1 MPLIKGDIFG
11 LPMKESSLDFPR
23 VALDFMNRDHE
34 EFVVLRATILEK
46 MAVEPV
52 EQDINSLLDSLY
64 QHTCQHFAKEERV
77 MLDAGF
83 PAYHCHKAE
92 HDRVISDMSAQI
104 DHWHQH
110 KSCQQLSAWINEAVG
125 EWFIHHVRTMDNVTA
140 SFVSRNSIQS
150 V

>member
-1 MPLIKGDIFG
+1 
-11 LPMKESSLDFPR
+11 MKESSLDFPR

-34 EFVVLRATILEK
+34 EFVVLRAAILEK
-46 MAVEPV
+46 IADQPV
-52 EQDINSLLDSLY
+52 EEDINDLLDSLY
-64 QHTCQHFAKEERV
+64 QHTCQHFSKEERV
-77 MLDAGF
+77 MLEAGF

-104 DHWHQH
+104 DYWHQNKRH
-110 KSCQQLSAWINEAVG
+110 QQLSAWIDEAVG
-125 EWFIHHVRTMDNVTA
+125 NWFINHVQTMDTVTA